1 MKALWST
8 LWASLAALA
17 LTAAA
22 AAADQGLRQPQQN
35 AAGSSGNNT
44 AGTTVAST
52 AAVEDFAALLL
63 NATRSEH
70 LPSAGSPAQS
80 GMLQHEPGRLLVKF
94 KELYGGNY
102 SAVAQLVNKWAG
114 IDLFKVCF
122 CRAQGSPHAF
132 LPSLQDV
139 LHICHD
145 RHR

>member
-1 MKALWST
+1 MKALWSS

-35 AAGSSGNNT
+35 ASGSGGSITGT
-44 AGTTVAST
+44 AVAST

-63 NATRSEH
+63 NATRLEQ
-70 LPSAGSPAQS
+70 LPSASSPAQS

-114 IDLFKVCF
+114 VDLIKVRLS
-122 CRAQGSPHAF
+122 RARGSLNAF
-132 LPSLQDV
+132 HSSLQD
-139 LHICHD
+139 LHHICHD
-145 RHR
+145 RHG